1 MLNIDRKVIGHFAKI
16 RISNSVLRIEQGRHT
31 KTPVEERICPLC
43 LLEVEDEFHFT
54 LKCTKLN
61 IIRDQLFSK
70 ISEIVPSFLNM
81 TNEARFKFLYT
92 CVETDIIRIIV
103 KFISDMYIS
112 RNALLSTK

>member
-1 MLNIDRKVIGHFAKI
+1 M
-16 RISNSVLRIEQGRHT
+16 
-31 KTPVEERICPLC
+31 C

-81 TNEARFKFLYT
+81 TNETRFNFLYT
-92 CVETDIIRIIV
+92 CGETDIIRIVV
-103 KFISDMYIS
+103 KFISDMSIS